1 VITRHPRLLAP
12 AVTVALGS
20 AIAFGAWIGN
30 GWGAAVGI
38 ELLTLIG
45 ACGYFVLGGRD
56 SDIGA
61 LLGSKPDERQASI
74 GMRATALTGNV
85 MVLVAIGGVVVAL
98 AVGSSAWP
106 FFLFCLVG
114 AATFLI
120 GLFVYRER

>member
-1 VITRHPRLLAP
+1 MITKHPRLLAP

-20 AIAFGAWIGN
+20 AVAIGAWIGN
-30 GWGAAVGI
+30 GWRAALGI
-38 ELLTLIG
+38 ELVTIVG
-45 ACGYFVLGGRD
+45 ACGYFLLGGRD
-56 SDIGA
+56 SDIAA
-61 LLGSKPDERQASI
+61 LIGSKPDERQASI

-106 FFLFCLVG
+106 FFLFCFVG

-120 GLFVYRER
+120 GLVLYRDR

>member
-1 VITRHPRLLAP
+1 M
-12 AVTVALGS
+12 
-20 AIAFGAWIGN
+20 
-30 GWGAAVGI
+30 
-38 ELLTLIG
+38 TLIG

-61 LLGSKPDERQASI
+61 LLGSKPDERQAGI

-106 FFLFCLVG
+106 FFPFSFVG

-120 GLFVYRER
+120 GLFAYRER